1 MQQRE
6 MPHLAA
12 EMPLDALLTAVLL
25 LNDKGVIQYANSA
38 AEAITGLSRSTLRG
52 LSCTLFFSE
61 TEKWLKLF
69 CSEAQSGPASI
80 SEVAMLT
87 VPHSGGRSRP
97 VRVLASEGPGE
108 PGACVLLEFSDC
120 EKTLLAERRE
130 SSLDFSEAN
139 RQVLRNLAHEIKNP
153 LGGIRGAAQ
162 LLEAELENPELREYT
177 SVIISEADRLKSLV
191 DKLLAPYRSKRAVSS
206 VNIHEV
212 LEHVRRLLLAEF
224 PSGLALVRA
233 YDVSVPEIRADREQL
248 VQVFLNLA
256 RNAAEALSE
265 QIRNGGGRIRFT
277 TRIVQQAVIGMHR
290 YRTALAVHVIDNG
303 PGIPLEIKDRIFFPL
318 VTGKPQGSGLGLS
331 LAQNFIQQQG
341 GSIDVAS
348 APGCTD
354 FCVQIPL
361 SDPS

>member
-1 MQQRE
+1 MKQRE
-6 MPHLAA
+6 MPQSAA
-12 EMPLDALLTAVLL
+12 GMTLDALSTAVLL
-25 LNDKGVIQYANSA
+25 SDANGVIQYANSA
-38 AEAITGLSRSTLRG
+38 AEALTGLSKITLMG
-52 LSCTLFFSE
+52 LSCKLFFPE
-61 TEKWLKLF
+61 AERWLRLF
-69 CSEAQSGPASI
+69 CSEDQAGPASV

-87 VPHSGGRSRP
+87 IPHAGGAARP
-97 VRVLASEGPGE
+97 VRVLASAGPGE
-108 PGACVLLEFSDC
+108 PGQYVLIECSDY
-120 EKTLLAERRE
+120 EKTLLAERRK
-130 SSLDFSEAN
+130 SSLGFSEAN

-162 LLEAELENPELREYT
+162 LLDGELENPELREYT

-191 DKLLAPYRSKRAVSS
+191 DKLLAPYRSKRVVSL

-212 LEHVRRLLLAEF
+212 LEHVGQLLLAEY
-224 PSGLALVRA
+224 PAGLSLVRD

-256 RNAAEALSE
+256 KNAAEALSG
-265 QIRNGGGRIRFT
+265 QIQDGGAQIRFT
-277 TRIVQQAVIGMHR
+277 TRIVQQAVIGVHR
-290 YRTALAVHVIDNG
+290 YRIALAVHVIDNG
-303 PGIPLEIKDRIFFPL
+303 PGIPPEIRDRIFFPL

-341 GSIDVAS
+341 GAIDVLS

-354 FCVQIPL
+354 FSVQIPI